1 MWFPEGVP
9 EMVEKV
15 YWKTTVFY
23 RGRNV
28 FCCEVSKEY
37 DFCKVTDGII
47 FVRKRDEI
55 VVLRVL
61 FVRH

>member
-1 MWFPEGVP
+1 
-9 EMVEKV
+9 MVEKV

-47 FVRKRDEI
+47 FVRKRDGI